1 VSKPGTMDANENVD
15 RDDFEAVL
23 VLPSGERISIR
34 NLELGITHRIDGVDI
49 FVVVEPGGLLITFEG
64 ELVYT
69 IRVRS
74 GDKDSNARWKHVDL
88 VRNGA
93 TKVDLTKPEWSRGNP
108 DDIRTC
114 REELLSVLEVNRTLI
129 QCMWAIIF

>member
-1 VSKPGTMDANENVD
+1 MDANENVD